1 VFVGLRCGVS
11 PPALLALFH
20 PHKFGPPAS
29 LLKNIQRD
37 RRLCI
42 LLLTLLMACLDLS
55 GARAGTPE
63 IGSAVAVKPVVKA
76 EAGGQSRTI
85 ETGAKVFQ
93 NEVLITEEAASAEI
107 KLLDG
112 TKFAVGPAARIA
124 LDKFVYDAHAAP
136 GSISLGMIKGAFR
149 FITGTSPKPAY
160 EIKTPA
166 ATIGIRG
173 TVFDGFVADDGEM
186 VILLHQG
193 VIELCSA
200 SKVCYVHDKVCHIVH
215 VTPNGVFSSPAKWD
229 AGLLNGIPLSQAFPF
244 VGQKLAI
251 DPERRLSYPALIAGT
266 CDFAQNTRSPA
277 LKHTRVNLSAPNEA
291 PDALALGLATA
302 VVPLLLTTSDQP
314 ASKD

>member
-1 VFVGLRCGVS
+1 MFVGLRCGVS
-11 PPALLALFH
+11 LPAPLALFH
-20 PHKFGPPAS
+20 PPKFEPPGS
-29 LLKNIQRD
+29 PLKKIQGE
-37 RRLCI
+37 RRLSV
-42 LLLTLLMACLDLS
+42 LLLALLLAWLSPS
-55 GARAGTPE
+55 GARAGTAE
-63 IGSAVAVKPVVKA
+63 IGAAVAVKPMVKA

-85 ETGAKVFQ
+85 EAGAKIFQ

-112 TKFAVGPAARIA
+112 TKFAVGPSARIA

-186 VILLHQG
+186 VILLHKG
-193 VIELCSA
+193 AIELCSA

-215 VTPNGVFSSPAKWD
+215 VTADGVFSSPARWD
-229 AGLLNGIPLSQAFPF
+229 AGLLNGIPISQAFPF

-251 DPERRLSYPALIAGT
+251 DPERRLSYPALLAGT
-266 CDFAQNTRSPA
+266 CDFAQNTPQNTPQMPQWLYVGQSLRPHWGARSARFGPRAGVRSP
-277 LKHTRVNLSAPNEA
+277 HPFNRR
-291 PDALALGLATA
+291 
-302 VVPLLLTTSDQP
+302 
-314 ASKD
+314 